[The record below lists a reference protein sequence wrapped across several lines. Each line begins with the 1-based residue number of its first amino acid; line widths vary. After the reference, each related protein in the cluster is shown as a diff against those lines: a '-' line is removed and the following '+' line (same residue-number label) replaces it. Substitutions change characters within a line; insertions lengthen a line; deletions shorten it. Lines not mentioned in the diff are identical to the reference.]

1 MVIKTEFKQAVLN
14 KTLLAFAQPTHVILT
29 MRACDI
35 FGHHFSFDA
44 FSTVHTN
51 AICTRFR
58 FDHFQ
63 ERFQIN
69 AFSMKT
75 LMGISADGRPK
86 RIEMFAFSNENALV

>member
-1 MVIKTEFKQAVLN
+1 M
-14 KTLLAFAQPTHVILT
+14 
-29 MRACDI
+29 
-35 FGHHFSFDA
+35 
-44 FSTVHTN
+44 
-51 AICTRFR
+51 CTRFR